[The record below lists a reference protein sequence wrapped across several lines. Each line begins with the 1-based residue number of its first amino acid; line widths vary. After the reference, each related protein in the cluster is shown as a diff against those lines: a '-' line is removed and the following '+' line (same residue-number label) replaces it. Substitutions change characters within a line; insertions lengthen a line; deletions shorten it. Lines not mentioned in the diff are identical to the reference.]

1 MIKCIEYLF
10 FRFPLIIFITLG
22 MNFYNCSEIFLGND
36 NIEELSS
43 SYSFQIN
50 PRLPIDD
57 NGYYHLTI
65 DRNSWQTLHRVSG
78 NVSDKNDTPVFY
90 YWVEWESNLYWVLGD
105 TLGYILQWLY

>member
-10 FRFPLIIFITLG
+10 FRFPLIILITLG

-50 PRLPIDD
+50 PGNLVMYYQFEENLNDSEGSFNLINYNNIDSS
-57 NGYYHLTI
+57 NY
-65 DRNSWQTLHRVSG
+65 VSET
-78 NVSDKNDTPVFY
+78 VEVFDSY
-90 YWVEWESNLYWVLGD
+90 CKFK
-105 TLGYILQWLY
+105 